1 MVKPHAP
8 PEFPARKL
16 VSLPQPLRL
25 YRGGSIAQPVVAYE
39 SWGNRNAADDNTVLL
54 FTGLS
59 PSAHA
64 ASSPA
69 DPTEGWWESMIGE
82 GRPIDTRRFFVVC
95 VNSLG
100 SPFGS
105 SSPAVDRSRVRP
117 PVRNVVSGTLRRGH
131 RERAAREALRT
142 LGIARVACVVG
153 PSLGG
158 MTVLAYCTQ
167 FPDEVDALI
176 SISGAASASAQAI
189 ALRSLQREIVRS
201 DPHGATASTSPVA
214 GRAQDL
220 RLARKLG
227 TITYR
232 GAREFDTRFGRRRI
246 AGTGGPDGDPRR
258 FEVESYLEH
267 QAERFSEIFDANCFL
282 ALSRAMDEFDLAEHG
297 GSIAAAFVR
306 FRAMHALVIGVETD
320 MLFPIHQQREIG
332 AGLEAAG
339 ARVEFHAFPSVAGHD
354 SFLVDL
360 PRFEAGDRRVSR
372 PSLSGTPAV
381 TLRPGTAP
389 GPPSRD

>member
-1 MVKPHAP
+1 MSVAVVKPHAP

-16 VSLPQPLRL
+16 VALPQPLRL
-25 YRGGSIAQPVVAYE
+25 YRGGSIAKPVVAYE
-39 SWGNRNAADDNTVLL
+39 SWGSRSAGDDNTVLL

-64 ASSPA
+64 ASSA
-69 DPTEGWWESMIGE
+69 LDPTEGWWESMIGE
-82 GRPIDTRRFFVVC
+82 GRPIDTRRWHVVC

-105 SSPAVDRSRVRP
+105 SSPASIDPASGRP
-117 PVRNVVSGTLRRGH
+117 HGTSFPELCV
-131 RERAAREALRT
+131 EDIASAAREALRA

-167 FPDEVDALI
+167 YPDEVGALI
-176 SISGAASASAQAI
+176 SISGAVSASAQAI
-189 ALRSLQREIVRS
+189 ALRALQREIVRS
-201 DPHGATASTSPVA
+201 DPQWRNGEYEP
-214 GRAQDL
+214 GRGPRTGL

-227 TITYR
+227 TITDR

-246 AGTGGPDGDPRR
+246 AGTAGPDGDPRR
-258 FEVESYLEH
+258 FEVESYLDH

-282 ALSRAMDEFDLAEHG
+282 ALSRAMDEFDLTDHG
-297 GSIAAAFVR
+297 GTVAAAFAR

-320 MLFPIHQQREIG
+320 ILFPIHQQREIG

-339 ARVEFHAFPSVAGHD
+339 AKVEFHAFPSAAGHD

-360 PRFEAGDRRVSR
+360 PRFEAAIGGFLARR
-372 PSLSGTPAV
+372 
-381 TLRPGTAP
+381 
-389 GPPSRD
+389 

>member
-1 MVKPHAP
+1 MSVAASTPPQEPP

-16 VSLPQPLRL
+16 VDLPQPLTL
-25 YRGGSIAQPVVAYE
+25 YRGGSIARPVVAYE
-39 SWGNRNAADDNTVLL
+39 SWGRRSAADDNTVLL

-64 ASSPA
+64 ASSALDPA
-69 DPTEGWWESMIGE
+69 PGWWESMIGD
-82 GRPIDTRRFFVVC
+82 GRPIDTRRWHVVC

-105 SSPAVDRSRVRP
+105 SSPASLDP
-117 PVRNVVSGTLRRGH
+117 VSGRPYGTAFPELSV
-131 RERAAREALRT
+131 EDIARAARAALRA
-142 LGIARVACVVG
+142 LGIMRVACVVG

-158 MTVLAYCTQ
+158 MTVLAYCAQ
-167 FPDEVDALI
+167 YPKEVSAVI
-176 SISGAASASAQAI
+176 SISGAVSASAQAI
-189 ALRSLQREIVRS
+189 ALRALQREIVRN
-201 DPHGATASTSPVA
+201 DPQWRNGVYEPGDGPRT
-214 GRAQDL
+214 GL

-232 GAREFDTRFGRRRI
+232 GAREFDTRFDRRRVAATAHDEHGRPI
-246 AGTGGPDGDPRR
+246 

-267 QAERFSEIFDANCFL
+267 QSQRFSEIFDANCFL

-297 GSIAAAFVR
+297 GSQAAAFAR
-306 FRAMHALVIGVETD
+306 FRDMHALVIGVETD
-320 MLFPIHQQREIG
+320 ILFPLHQQREIG

-339 ARVEFHAFPSVAGHD
+339 ARTEFHAFPSTAGHD

-360 PRFEAGDRRVSR
+360 PRFEAAIGGFLGRR
-372 PSLSGTPAV
+372 
-381 TLRPGTAP
+381 
-389 GPPSRD
+389 

>member
-1 MVKPHAP
+1 MSVVVIKPPHEP
-8 PEFPARKL
+8 PPGFPARKL

-25 YRGGSIAQPVVAYE
+25 YRGGSIAKPVVAYE
-39 SWGNRNAADDNTVLL
+39 SWGRRSAADDNTVLL

-64 ASSPA
+64 ASSALDPA
-69 DPTEGWWESMIGE
+69 EGWWESMIGE
-82 GRPIDTRRFFVVC
+82 DRPIDTRRWHVLC

-105 SSPAVDRSRVRP
+105 SSPVSIDPASGRP
-117 PVRNVVSGTLRRGH
+117 YGTSFPELCV
-131 RERAAREALRT
+131 EDIASAAREALRA

-158 MTVLAYCTQ
+158 MTVLAYCVRY
-167 FPDEVDALI
+167 PDEVDTLI
-176 SISGAASASAQAI
+176 SISGAVSASAQAI
-189 ALRSLQREIVRS
+189 ALRALQREIVRN
-201 DPHGATASTSPVA
+201 DPQWRNGQYEP
-214 GRAQDL
+214 GRGPRTGL

-232 GAREFDTRFGRRRI
+232 GAQEFDTRFGRRRV
-246 AGTGGPDGDPRR
+246 AGSSADGEPRR

-267 QAERFSEIFDANCFL
+267 QATRFAELFDANCFL
-282 ALSRAMDEFDLAEHG
+282 ALSSAMDEFDLAEHG
-297 GSIAAAFVR
+297 GTLAAAFAR
-306 FRAMHALVIGVETD
+306 FRAMRALVIGVETD
-320 MLFPIHQQREIG
+320 ILFPLHQQREIG

-339 ARVEFHAFPSVAGHD
+339 AEVAFHAFPSTAGHD

-360 PRFEAGDRRVSR
+360 PRFESAIGGFLARR
-372 PSLSGTPAV
+372 
-381 TLRPGTAP
+381 
-389 GPPSRD
+389 